1 MSLESSNDF
10 VNTVLRIAVNQK
22 MDTISNDFDST
33 ICTRVSVDFS
43 ESNTLNL
50 DLMGSARTLR

>member
-1 MSLESSNDF
+1 MSLEFSNDF

-22 MDTISNDFDST
+22 MDTISHDFDST
-33 ICTRVSVDFS
+33 ICTRMSVAFS
-43 ESNTLNL
+43 ESITLNL